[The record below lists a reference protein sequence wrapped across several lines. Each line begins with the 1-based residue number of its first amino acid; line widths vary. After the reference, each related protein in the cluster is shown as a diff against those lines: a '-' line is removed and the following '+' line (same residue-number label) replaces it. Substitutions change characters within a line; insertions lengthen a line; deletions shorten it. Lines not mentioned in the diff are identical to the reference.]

1 MVPSQCETNLL
12 PETAGYFNCVRFAK
26 KYFCWFVKVP
36 LVNAASFPLHAL
48 YLSVILLYL
57 FV

>member
-1 MVPSQCETNLL
+1 MVRSQCETNLL
-12 PETAGYFNCVRFAK
+12 PETA
-26 KYFCWFVKVP
+26 VP